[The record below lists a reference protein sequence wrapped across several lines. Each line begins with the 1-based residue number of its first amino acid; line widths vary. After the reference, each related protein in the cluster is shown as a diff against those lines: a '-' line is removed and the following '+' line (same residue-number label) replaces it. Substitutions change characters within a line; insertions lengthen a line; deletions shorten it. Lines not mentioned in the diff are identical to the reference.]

1 VSAENGDRRHRSSH
15 GSAWTAS
22 RNLHGGSDMHA
33 SGAAMIRLSVSVSPG
48 PVANAAANRA
58 CTVVRARVHPWVC
71 EGERYPNLIDP
82 ALHAVSSSWGVLA
95 CLVGSPLRERVMVT
109 SREVIAL

>member
-1 VSAENGDRRHRSSH
+1 
-15 GSAWTAS
+15 
-22 RNLHGGSDMHA
+22 MHA

-82 ALHAVSSSWGVLA
+82 ALQLALAAASLLAWWAVHFKNAS
-95 CLVGSPLRERVMVT
+95 T
-109 SREVIAL
+109 SREVIGASIASTTLSHFF